1 MKRILSLILTA
12 IILMTTLAACAS
24 NDAGTSDDTQ
34 PGDTASVNEGGDGD
48 VPEVQ
53 TEENLYADLPTG
65 SYGDYTFRML
75 NVVSNYAYVLLTAEE
90 LTGETINDAVFN
102 RNSLVGERLGVNFT
116 EKIVGWGEI
125 AGVITNSVLADEDA
139 YDIMFDEVQAS
150 IKYPSEQLM
159 MDLFTIEGLN
169 LDKPWWDAGS
179 IDTLSIGKSLFM
191 VNGDIHLMYGES
203 AWVLFFNKKLMA
215 DYGFDSPY
223 ATVSDG
229 KWTLDAFNQMI
240 TQAAMDLDGDNKMTN
255 DDRYGLG
262 THGDCAL
269 VMLTSAEEGLVYKN
283 ADNMPEWKDLPE
295 KVFDISTRTHEV
307 FFNTDCVY
315 MSGTTPA
322 GPQNLEIVPHFLAGK
337 SLFLL
342 EVLGHA
348 KTLRDMEDD
357 FGILPT
363 PKLDEA
369 QENYSTFIARSAQT
383 LMIPITNRDL
393 DRTAVI
399 LENLGAESY
408 KSVRPAYYDVQLSGK
423 TVRDPDSLK
432 MLDIIFSNRR
442 YEMAFIFGASSA
454 GTAYINATRTGG
466 DLASSL
472 AASAKSI
479 RKSMEKVLAPMMA
492 EG

>member
-1 MKRILSLILTA
+1 MKKAISAILAA
-12 IILMTTLAACAS
+12 IILLTTLAACSDSTAPPSDTQAGETLTS
-24 NDAGTSDDTQ
+24 NDNPADTPENEQNDDH
-34 PGDTASVNEGGDGD
+34 
-48 VPEVQ
+48 
-53 TEENLYADLPTG
+53 LYADLPTG
-65 SYGDYTFRML
+65 SYGNYNFRML

-90 LTGETINDAVFN
+90 LTGETINDAIFN
-102 RNSLVGERLGVNFT
+102 RNSLVGERLGVSFT

-150 IKYPSEQLM
+150 IKYPSERLM
-159 MDLFTIEGLN
+159 MDLFAIDSLN

-179 IDTLSIGKSLFM
+179 IDTLSIGNSLFM

-203 AWVLFFNKKLMA
+203 AWVLFFNKKLIG

-223 ATVSDG
+223 TTVADG
-229 KWTLDAFNQMI
+229 KWTLDAFNEMI
-240 TQAAMDLDGDNKMTN
+240 IQASLDLDGDNKMTT
-255 DDRYGLG
+255 DDQFGLG
-262 THGDCAL
+262 THADCAL

-283 ADNMPEWKDLPE
+283 ANNIPEWQDVPE
-295 KVFDISTRTHEV
+295 RVFDISAKTHSV
-307 FFNTDCVY
+307 FFNPDAVY
-315 MSGTTPA
+315 MQGTTPA
-322 GPQNLEIVPHFLAGK
+322 GSQNVEIVPHFIAGK
-337 SLFLL
+337 TLFLC

-363 PKLDEA
+363 PKLDES

-442 YEMAFIFGASSA
+442 YEMAFIFGASAA
-454 GTAYINATRTGG
+454 GTVYINSTRSGG

-472 AASAKSI
+472 AASGKSI
-479 RKSMEKVLAPMMA
+479 RKSMEKVLTPMY